1 MRAVAGPGRWAWV
14 LSGLVTAA
22 VLVVPGARLITLR
35 DGLTNAS
42 AEPQAVTTRTVTV
55 PQPVTS
61 LIVQSGGGQVQVTA
75 GHVSRVQVTETI
87 MYDHQGD
94 GPPAVAQ
101 SVSGGRLSL
110 SDPACVNSDCSVD
123 FSLTV
128 PFGVTVSVAT
138 QGGPA
143 AVSGVAGANLDTG
156 GGPARVSLI
165 GGPLTVSTGGGPLV
179 LRGVTGPLRADTG
192 GGTLL
197 AQDVAAATATVTTGG
212 GPAMVTFAA
221 APESVSVSTDG
232 GPAILAVPGGPYAV
246 AADSDGGPQSVAIAT
261 DPDAR
266 PTLAITSGGRPLR
279 IEPAAGPGNRGSLPA
294 PRSSGIT

>member
-1 MRAVAGPGRWAWV
+1 MRAVTRTGRWVWV
-14 LSGLVTAA
+14 LSGVVTAA
-22 VLVVPGARLITLR
+22 VLVVPGARLITM
-35 DGLTNAS
+35 GVGPANAS
-42 AEPQAVTTRTVTV
+42 AEPQAVTTRMVTV

-61 LIVQSGGGQVQVTA
+61 LTVQSGGGQVQVTA
-75 GHVSRVQVTETI
+75 GHVRRVQFAETI
-87 MYDHQGD
+87 MYDPQGE

-110 SDPACVNSDCSVD
+110 SDPACANSDCSVD
-123 FSLTV
+123 FSLIV

-143 AVSGVAGANLDTG
+143 VVSGVAGANLDTG

-165 GGPLTVSTGGGPLV
+165 GGPLTVSTDGGPLV
-179 LRGVTGPLRADTG
+179 VRGVTGSLRADTG

-197 AQDVAAATATVTTGG
+197 AQDVTAATATITTGG

-261 DPDAR
+261 NPDAR
-266 PTLAITSGGRPLR
+266 AALSVTTGGGPLR
-279 IEPAAGPGNRGSLPA
+279 IEPDPGTPARG
-294 PRSSGIT
+294 

>member
-1 MRAVAGPGRWAWV
+1 MRAVAGTGRWVWG

-22 VLVVPGARLITLR
+22 VLVVPGARLITLGDR
-35 DGLTNAS
+35 LHNVT

-61 LIVQSGGGQVQVTA
+61 LVVQSDGGQVEVAA
-75 GHVSRVQVTETI
+75 GQVSRVRVTETI

-94 GPPAVAQ
+94 GPPAIAQ
-101 SVSGGRLSL
+101 SVTGGRLSL
-110 SDPACVNSDCSVD
+110 SDPACANLADCSVN

-156 GGPARVSLI
+156 GGPARATLV
-165 GGPLTVSTGGGPLV
+165 GGPLTVSTEGGPV
-179 LRGVTGPLRADTG
+179 TLRGVAGPLRADTG
-192 GGTLL
+192 GGTLV
-197 AQDVAAATATVTTGG
+197 AQDVASATATVTTSG

-221 APESVSVSTDG
+221 APDSVSVSTDG

-246 AADSDGGPQSVAIAT
+246 AADSDGGPQSVGIAT
-261 DPDAR
+261 DPAAR
-266 PTLAITSGGRPLR
+266 PTLAVTSGGGPLR
-279 IEPAAGPGNRGSLPA
+279 IEPTSQPG
-294 PRSSGIT
+294 